1 MTKAK
6 TDKSAEGSRSRSQII
21 VLFIALIVFIMLLFA
36 NFAYLNTQA
45 NYDKQYIGHAG
56 ELRVLS
62 QRIAKN
68 ATEAAAGKAAA
79 FKLLSDARNDFAQRW
94 GYLKKGDPATGLPPA
109 PATVRPEMRAV
120 QLDWERLLKNTDAI
134 LSSEQTVL
142 SLHQVAATL
151 AETVPQLQIEYEKVV
166 EILLQ
171 RGAPAAQVAMAQRQ
185 SLLAERILGAVNTVL
200 AGDEN
205 SQQAADAFGRDATRF
220 GQVLNGMLQGN
231 PALKISQVEDRDA
244 RARLSEISELFQ
256 FVSGS
261 VDEILET
268 SPELFKV
275 RESASNIFSL
285 SQTLLDEASHL
296 ATRFENLAGG
306 RNTDTI
312 GGYVLGLLALASIIL
327 IGLVMV
333 RETNRQLRETA
344 EKNERNQN
352 AIMRLLDEIED
363 LADGDL
369 TVTASVTED
378 FTGTIA
384 DSINYSVDQLR
395 DLVATINLT
404 AGQVAAAVQET
415 QATAMHLAQASEHQA
430 QQISEASTAISDM
443 AESIDQVSANAA
455 ESSAVAER
463 SVEIANKGNEVVH
476 NTIHGMDNI
485 REQIQDTA
493 KRIKRLGESSQEI
506 GDIVSLIDDIADQTN
521 ILALNAAIQASM
533 AGDAGRGFAVVAD
546 EVQRLAERSSAATR
560 QIETLVRAIQTDTNE
575 AVISMEQTTTE
586 VVRGARLA
594 QDAGVALE
602 EIEGVSK
609 TLAALIQSISNAAQQ
624 QTSSA
629 GQISLTMN
637 VIQQITSQT
646 SSGSTATAESIGN
659 LAKMASQLRRSV
671 SGFTLP
677 AASATGLK
685 SVSGVVM
692 GDRHDYVA
700 LEWVK
705 GEIAETL
712 KQAHQAIEAV
722 LDDPQASPGLD
733 ECLDYIHQVHGSL
746 QMVEFYG
753 AALLAEEM
761 EHLVEAL
768 QHERVSHRDEALHLL
783 LQALGQLP
791 IYLDRVQGARR
802 DLPLVVLPLI
812 NDLRS
817 ARGESLL
824 SETSLFS
831 PQLPELPPLSARST
845 GAAGA
850 GRTAERAAQIAPDA
864 ANGLGRFAAR
874 AG

>member
-1 MTKAK
+1 MTTATTPKPQA
-6 TDKSAEGSRSRSQII
+6 GSRSRSQII

-36 NFAYLNTQA
+36 NFAYLNTQST
-45 NYDKQYIGHAG
+45 YDKQYIGHAG

-79 FKLLSDARNDFAQRW
+79 FKLLAEARNDFARRW
-94 GYLKKGDPATGLPPA
+94 GYLKKGDPDTGLPAA
-109 PATVRPEMRAV
+109 PSAVRAEMRAV
-120 QLDWERLLKNTDAI
+120 QTDWEALLKNTDAI
-134 LSSEQTVL
+134 LASEQTVL

-151 AETVPQLQIEYEKVV
+151 AETVPQLQMESEKVV
-166 EILLQ
+166 DILLQ
-171 RGAPAAQVAMAQRQ
+171 RGAPASQVALAQRQ

-200 AGDEN
+200 AGDETAV
-205 SQQAADAFGRDATRF
+205 QAADAFGRDANRF
-220 GQVLNGMLQGN
+220 GQVLTGMLQGN
-231 PALKISQVEDRDA
+231 PGLRITQVEDQDA
-244 RARLSEISELFQ
+244 RARLAEIAELFE

-268 SPELFKV
+268 SPQLFQV
-275 RESASNIFSL
+275 RASANNIFNL
-285 SQTLLDEASHL
+285 SQTLLDEASLL
-296 ATRFENLAGG
+296 ATGFENLASG
-306 RNTDTI
+306 RSFDTI

-333 RETNRQLRETA
+333 RATNQQLRETA

-404 AGQVAAAVQET
+404 AGQVAGAVQDT

-430 QQISEASTAISDM
+430 QQIAEASTAIEQM
-443 AESIDQVSANAA
+443 AQSIDQVSANAA

-560 QIETLVRAIQTDTNE
+560 QIETLVRAIQADTNE

-637 VIQQITSQT
+637 VIQQITTQT

-677 AASATGLK
+677 AP
-685 SVSGVVM
+685 
-692 GDRHDYVA
+692 
-700 LEWVK
+700 
-705 GEIAETL
+705 
-712 KQAHQAIEAV
+712 KQA
-722 LDDPQASPGLD
+722 DD
-733 ECLDYIHQVHGSL
+733 
-746 QMVEFYG
+746 
-753 AALLAEEM
+753 
-761 EHLVEAL
+761 
-768 QHERVSHRDEALHLL
+768 
-783 LQALGQLP
+783 
-791 IYLDRVQGARR
+791 
-802 DLPLVVLPLI
+802 
-812 NDLRS
+812 
-817 ARGESLL
+817 
-824 SETSLFS
+824 
-831 PQLPELPPLSARST
+831 
-845 GAAGA
+845 
-850 GRTAERAAQIAPDA
+850 
-864 ANGLGRFAAR
+864 
-874 AG
+874 

>member
-1 MTKAK
+1 MIKAK
-6 TDKSAEGSRSRSQII
+6 TGKPMEGSRSRSQII
-21 VLFIALIVFIMLLFA
+21 ALFIALIIFIMLLFA

-45 NYDKQYIGHAG
+45 TYDKQYIGHAG

-94 GYLKKGDPATGLPPA
+94 SYLKKGDPSTGLPPA
-109 PATVRPEMRAV
+109 PAAVRPEMRAV

-151 AETVPQLQIEYEKVV
+151 AETVPQLQVEYEKVV

-200 AGDEN
+200 SGDEN
-205 SQQAADAFGRDATRF
+205 SQQAADAFGRDAARF
-220 GQVLNGMLQGN
+220 GQVLNGMLSGN
-231 PALKISQVEDRDA
+231 VALRVSQVEDRDA
-244 RARLSEISELFQ
+244 RARLMEISELFE

-275 RESASNIFSL
+275 RESATNIFSL

-296 ATRFENLAGG
+296 ASGFENLAGG
-306 RNTDTI
+306 RDTDTI
-312 GGYVLGLLALASIIL
+312 GGYVLGLAALASIIL
-327 IGLVMV
+327 IGMVMV

-430 QQISEASTAISDM
+430 QQISEASTAINDM

-677 AASATGLK
+677 ATK
-685 SVSGVVM
+685 
-692 GDRHDYVA
+692 
-700 LEWVK
+700 
-705 GEIAETL
+705 
-712 KQAHQAIEAV
+712 
-722 LDDPQASPGLD
+722 
-733 ECLDYIHQVHGSL
+733 
-746 QMVEFYG
+746 
-753 AALLAEEM
+753 
-761 EHLVEAL
+761 
-768 QHERVSHRDEALHLL
+768 
-783 LQALGQLP
+783 
-791 IYLDRVQGARR
+791 
-802 DLPLVVLPLI
+802 
-812 NDLRS
+812 
-817 ARGESLL
+817 
-824 SETSLFS
+824 
-831 PQLPELPPLSARST
+831 
-845 GAAGA
+845 
-850 GRTAERAAQIAPDA
+850 APVTDNA
-864 ANGLGRFAAR
+864 
-874 AG
+874 

>member
-1 MTKAK
+1 MKAK
-6 TDKSAEGSRSRSQII
+6 TGKPLEASRSRSQII
-21 VLFIALIVFIMLLFA
+21 ALFIALIVFIMLLFA
-36 NFAYLNTQA
+36 NFAYLSTQS
-45 NYDKQYIGHAG
+45 NYDKQYISHAG

-94 GYLKKGDPATGLPPA
+94 GYLKKGDPATGLPAA
-109 PATVRPEMRAV
+109 PAAVRTEMHAV
-120 QLDWERLLKNTDAI
+120 QQDWENLLKNTDAI
-134 LSSEQTVL
+134 LASEQTVL

-151 AETVPQLQIEYEKVV
+151 AETVPQLQVEYEKVV

-205 SQQAADAFGRDATRF
+205 SVQAADAFGRDANRF
-220 GQVLNGMLQGN
+220 GQVLNGMLEGSRL
-231 PALKISQVEDRDA
+231 LKIAQVEDRDA
-244 RARLSEISELFQ
+244 RARLMEISELFE

-268 SPELFKV
+268 SPELFQV
-275 RESASNIFSL
+275 RESASSIFSV
-285 SQTLLDEASHL
+285 SQTLLDEASKL
-296 ATRFENLAGG
+296 ANGFENLASG
-306 RNTDTI
+306 RSLDTI

-333 RETNRQLRETA
+333 RETHRQLQETA

-352 AIMRLLDEIED
+352 AIMRLLDEIAD

-369 TVTASVTED
+369 TVSASVTED

-404 AGQVAAAVQET
+404 AGQVAGAVQDT
-415 QATAMHLAQASEHQA
+415 QATAMQLAEASEHQA
-430 QQISEASTAISDM
+430 QQISEASSAISDM
-443 AESIDQVSANAA
+443 AQSIDQVSANAA

-560 QIETLVRAIQTDTNE
+560 QIETLVRAIQADTNE
-575 AVISMEQTTTE
+575 AVTSMEQTTSE

-609 TLAALIQSISNAAQQ
+609 NLAELIQSISNAAQQ
-624 QTSSA
+624 QTRSA
-629 GQISLTMN
+629 AQISLTMN

-646 SSGSTATAESIGN
+646 SSGSTATADSIGN

-677 AASATGLK
+677 
-685 SVSGVVM
+685 
-692 GDRHDYVA
+692 
-700 LEWVK
+700 
-705 GEIAETL
+705 
-712 KQAHQAIEAV
+712 QARE
-722 LDDPQASPGLD
+722 P
-733 ECLDYIHQVHGSL
+733 
-746 QMVEFYG
+746 
-753 AALLAEEM
+753 
-761 EHLVEAL
+761 
-768 QHERVSHRDEALHLL
+768 RD
-783 LQALGQLP
+783 
-791 IYLDRVQGARR
+791 
-802 DLPLVVLPLI
+802 
-812 NDLRS
+812 
-817 ARGESLL
+817 
-824 SETSLFS
+824 
-831 PQLPELPPLSARST
+831 
-845 GAAGA
+845 
-850 GRTAERAAQIAPDA
+850 GR
-864 ANGLGRFAAR
+864 
-874 AG
+874 